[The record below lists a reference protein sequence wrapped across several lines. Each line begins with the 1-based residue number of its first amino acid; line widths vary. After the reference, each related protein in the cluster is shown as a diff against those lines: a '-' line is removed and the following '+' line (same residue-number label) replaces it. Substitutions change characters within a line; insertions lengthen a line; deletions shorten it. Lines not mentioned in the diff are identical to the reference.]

1 MRNRRSKELCLIGSV
16 FLCRPKINA
25 LCRKMKRKD
34 ENKCGDKSTVHGVPP
49 SKMLCFELKML
60 KSGYLVKDKTQLI
73 IVELFVIFLHELL
86 LIVDLRA
93 EGTYSLNY

>member
-1 MRNRRSKELCLIGSV
+1 
-16 FLCRPKINA
+16 
-25 LCRKMKRKD
+25 
-34 ENKCGDKSTVHGVPP
+34 
-49 SKMLCFELKML
+49 MLCFELKML